1 VTKKGH
7 LNEIFSKALYAD
19 KTSHYSVCYRDY
31 HSIIEVPLSDFL
43 RISENFEFIP
53 ASRIVFVK
61 REGQILYRKYYAGPL
76 K

>member
-1 VTKKGH
+1 MRFLAKHCTLIRLVITQ
-7 LNEIFSKALYAD
+7 YAIE
-19 KTSHYSVCYRDY
+19 T
-31 HSIIEVPLSDFL
+31 IIQSSNYTLSDFL
-43 RISENFEFIP
+43 RLSENFEFIP

>member
-1 VTKKGH
+1 VTKKGL

-19 KTSHYSVCYRDY
+19 KTSDYSVCYRDY